1 MTSKNSPCPCGSGK
15 KFKHCCERL
24 QKADTAAAGPDHGSP
39 VANQPSAAEFEPLI
53 KLFNARRYA
62 ELEERTKLLLAV
74 YPSAPFAWQ
83 LLGGA
88 LQMQGKDAVAAF
100 QKVAGLTP
108 GNPEAHFNLGVALGG
123 NGQPE
128 QAAVSYRRAL
138 SLKPNYVGALNNLGG
153 VLQDLHQFEEAAARY
168 RQLLVI
174 QPVAADVH
182 NRLGLVL
189 KSLGRHDEAVLCYRQ
204 MVALKPGSSEAH
216 NNLGVALNMTSHSDE
231 AMQHFQRA
239 IEITPGF
246 GEAHYNLGNALSQS
260 GRWNQAEK
268 AFRQALQSNLNFAV
282 TYNNLGFALRQQ
294 GRLDEAVTCF
304 RKAIE
309 LDLNS
314 AEAYGNLGGV
324 LKIQGFFTEALACYR
339 KQAEL
344 TPENEG
350 ARYHIAALS
359 GENAERAPEQ
369 YVSSLFDGY
378 ADKFDKSLVQDL
390 KYDIPHKMIS
400 LLRRGS
406 ILPED
411 GWAVLDLGCG
421 TGLVGVEIA
430 AITQRMVGV
439 DLSSGMLAKA
449 HERSLYERLECADL
463 LTVMR
468 GEPTASYNLV
478 IAADVF
484 VYIGKL
490 EEIFFEA
497 KRLLAPQGVFAFSVE
512 SSTPQDGQT
521 TQETEAEYRLQI
533 TGRYSHSTGYLTR
546 LAATNGLQVREL
558 EPTLIRMERGAPVNG
573 LMALLTN

>member
-24 QKADTAAAGPDHGSP
+24 QKADNAAAGPDHGSP

-128 QAAVSYRRAL
+128 KAAVSYRRAL

-153 VLQDLHQFEEAAARY
+153 VLQDLHQFEEAAACY
-168 RQLLVI
+168 QQLLVI
-174 QPVAADVH
+174 QPVAADIH

-204 MVALKPGSSEAH
+204 MVALKPDSSEAH

-268 AFRQALQSNLNFAV
+268 AFRQALQSNLNIAV

-449 HERSLYERLECADL
+449 HDAR
-463 LTVMR
+463 
-468 GEPTASYNLV
+468 
-478 IAADVF
+478 
-484 VYIGKL
+484 
-490 EEIFFEA
+490 
-497 KRLLAPQGVFAFSVE
+497 
-512 SSTPQDGQT
+512 
-521 TQETEAEYRLQI
+521 
-533 TGRYSHSTGYLTR
+533 
-546 LAATNGLQVREL
+546 
-558 EPTLIRMERGAPVNG
+558 
-573 LMALLTN
+573 

>member
-1 MTSKNSPCPCGSGK
+1 
-15 KFKHCCERL
+15 
-24 QKADTAAAGPDHGSP
+24 
-39 VANQPSAAEFEPLI
+39 
-53 KLFNARRYA
+53 
-62 ELEERTKLLLAV
+62 
-74 YPSAPFAWQ
+74 
-83 LLGGA
+83 
-88 LQMQGKDAVAAF
+88 
-100 QKVAGLTP
+100 
-108 GNPEAHFNLGVALGG
+108 
-123 NGQPE
+123 
-128 QAAVSYRRAL
+128 
-138 SLKPNYVGALNNLGG
+138 
-153 VLQDLHQFEEAAARY
+153 
-168 RQLLVI
+168 
-174 QPVAADVH
+174 
-182 NRLGLVL
+182 
-189 KSLGRHDEAVLCYRQ
+189 
-204 MVALKPGSSEAH
+204 
-216 NNLGVALNMTSHSDE
+216 
-231 AMQHFQRA
+231 
-239 IEITPGF
+239 
-246 GEAHYNLGNALSQS
+246 
-260 GRWNQAEK
+260 
-268 AFRQALQSNLNFAV
+268 
-282 TYNNLGFALRQQ
+282 
-294 GRLDEAVTCF
+294 
-304 RKAIE
+304 
-309 LDLNS
+309 
-314 AEAYGNLGGV
+314 
-324 LKIQGFFTEALACYR
+324 
-339 KQAEL
+339 
-344 TPENEG
+344 
-350 ARYHIAALS
+350 LS